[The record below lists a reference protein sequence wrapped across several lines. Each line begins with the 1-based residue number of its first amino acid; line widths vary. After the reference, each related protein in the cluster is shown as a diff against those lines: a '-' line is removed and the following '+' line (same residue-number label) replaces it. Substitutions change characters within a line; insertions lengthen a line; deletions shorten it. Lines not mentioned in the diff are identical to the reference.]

1 MKINGLGSGSAA
13 IFVRDIEI
21 SKKFYAGVLGM
32 QIKVDFGKNVTFDGF
47 SIWEVRQD
55 HIIPEKLGSEKI
67 FGKRSNKFELYFETE
82 DIDNI
87 ISLLANNNVK
97 LLHNIHEERWGQ
109 RTVRFF
115 DPDDHL
121 IEIGESMKKF
131 IGRFHDMGFSP
142 DEIFLKTSVPVE
154 EVRRLLGLK

>member
-1 MKINGLGSGSAA
+1 MKTNGLGSGSAV

-21 SKKFYAGVLGM
+21 SRKFYAGVLGM
-32 QIKVDFGKNVTFDGF
+32 HIRLDFGKNVTFDGF
-47 SIWEVRQD
+47 SIWEINKN

-67 FGKRSNKFELYFETE
+67 SGKISNKFELYFETE
-82 DIDNI
+82 DIEDI
-87 ISLLANNNVK
+87 INLLENNKVQ
-97 LLHNIHEERWGQ
+97 LLHNIHEEPWGQ

-121 IEIGESMKKF
+121 IEVGESMKKF

-142 DEIFLKTSVPVE
+142 DEIFRKTSVPVE
-154 EVRRLLGLK
+154 EVRRLLDLK